1 MSNIKRKLT
10 TILATDCVSF
20 SKHMEENEEN
30 TLKSLNSCR
39 SIIDKKI
46 EDYNGKIFHTAGD
59 SVIAEFQSPV
69 ESVKASI
76 EFQKEILNMNDQT
89 DITPKLSWRVGIH
102 VDDVIIEKN
111 NIYGT
116 GVNVAARL
124 EAKCNP
130 NQILISN
137 IVQQQIKNKI
147 KEKLFQAGEIELK
160 NISNKFDVF
169 SILGQYTDNEIELKL
184 KKNKNIVKNKKL
196 KFAILP
202 FTNSGNDEDSGFL
215 VDGIIEDLITEFSM
229 MR

>member
-130 NQILISN
+130 DQILISN
-137 IVQQQIKNKI
+137 IVQQPV
-147 KEKLFQAGEIELK
+147 
-160 NISNKFDVF
+160 S
-169 SILGQYTDNEIELKL
+169 YTHLT
-184 KKNKNIVKNKKL
+184 
-196 KFAILP
+196 LP
-202 FTNSGNDEDSGFL
+202 TRL
-215 VDGIIEDLITEFSM
+215 PV
-229 MR
+229 

>member
-46 EDYNGKIFHTAGD
+46 EDYNGKIFHIR
-59 SVIAEFQSPV
+59 SLNFKVLLIF
-69 ESVKASI
+69 KASI

-124 EAKCNP
+124 M
-130 NQILISN
+130 
-137 IVQQQIKNKI
+137 KI
-147 KEKLFQAGEIELK
+147 
-160 NISNKFDVF
+160 
-169 SILGQYTDNEIELKL
+169 
-184 KKNKNIVKNKKL
+184 
-196 KFAILP
+196 
-202 FTNSGNDEDSGFL
+202 NS
-215 VDGIIEDLITEFSM
+215 
-229 MR
+229 

>member
-76 EFQKEILNMNDQT
+76 EFQKEILNLNDQT
-89 DITPKLSWRVGIH
+89 DIIPKLSWRVGIH

-111 NIYGT
+111 NI
-116 GVNVAARL
+116 
-124 EAKCNP
+124 
-130 NQILISN
+130 
-137 IVQQQIKNKI
+137 
-147 KEKLFQAGEIELK
+147 
-160 NISNKFDVF
+160 
-169 SILGQYTDNEIELKL
+169 
-184 KKNKNIVKNKKL
+184 
-196 KFAILP
+196 
-202 FTNSGNDEDSGFL
+202 
-215 VDGIIEDLITEFSM
+215 
-229 MR
+229 